1 MSDMNRRDDSRLVML
16 ITGASRGIGAETARQ
31 LSKQAGTRIAVN
43 YREKQRRADRV
54 VADIVSA
61 GGEAMAVQA
70 DLTSPD
76 EVTRMLATIKAA
88 WGRIDRLILNASGG
102 MERDVDPGY
111 ALRLNR
117 DAQVSL
123 VINAADLMPAGS
135 RVVFVTSHQAHFHG
149 DQPTIS
155 AYEPVAQ
162 SKRAGEDAL
171 RAKIPELARRSIDLV
186 IVSGD
191 MIEGTTTVML
201 LERAVPG
208 IVNARRDQ
216 IGRIPTVEDFAAA
229 VTSATLVPHPTGHT
243 IYVGGSDYLKEGC
256 RDRLVSSH
264 DPGGSGATGDP
275 DPPGSSRG
283 G

>member
-1 MSDMNRRDDSRLVML
+1 MSDVNERSGSGLVVL

-31 LSKQAGTRIAVN
+31 LSKQPGGRIAVN

-54 VADIVSA
+54 VADIVSG
-61 GGEAMAVQA
+61 GGEAIAVQA
-70 DLTSPD
+70 DLTRPA
-76 EVTRMLATIKAA
+76 EVSQMLATIKTE

-117 DAQVSL
+117 DAQVNL
-123 VINAADLMPAGS
+123 VSGALELMPAGS
-135 RVVFVTSHQAHFHG
+135 RIVFVTSHQAHFHG
-149 DQPTIS
+149 DQPSIS
-155 AYEPVAQ
+155 AYEPVAL

-171 RAKIPELARRSIDLV
+171 RARIPELTERSVDLV

-208 IVNARRDQ
+208 IVDTRRDQ
-216 IGRIPTVEDFAAA
+216 VGDIPTVEEFAAA
-229 VTSATLVPHPTGHT
+229 VASAAVTAHPTGHT
-243 IYVGGSDYLKEGC
+243 IYVGGGDYLP
-256 RDRLVSSH
+256 R
-264 DPGGSGATGDP
+264 
-275 DPPGSSRG
+275 
-283 G
+283 